1 MYILTIYGK
10 ETQGAYSVT
19 DEEGEQILYLFDE
32 EDDAM
37 RYAMMLE
44 DEGSPEMHVIE
55 VENDIMIKTCEMH
68 DYKYSII
75 TKNDLVIPPETKDDF
90 IWKSSLEKFSFYWKS
105 KHWN

>member
-10 ETQGAYSVT
+10 ETEGAYSVT
-19 DEEGEQILYLFDE
+19 DDDGEQILYLFDE

-44 DEGSPEMHVIE
+44 DEGSPTMHVIE
-55 VENDIMIKTCEMH
+55 IDDEIMIKTCEMH

-75 TKNDLVIPPETKDDF
+75 TKNDLVIPPETEHDF
-90 IWKSSLEKFSFYWKS
+90 I
-105 KHWN
+105 

>member
-1 MYILTIYGK
+1 MFILTIYGK

-19 DEEGEQILYLFDE
+19 DEEWEQILYLFDE

-44 DEGSPEMHVIE
+44 EEGSPDMHVIE
-55 VENDIMIKTCEMH
+55 VDNEIMVKTCEIH

-90 IWKSSLEKFSFYWKS
+90 I
-105 KHWN
+105 

>member
-1 MYILTIYGK
+1 MFILTIYGK

-32 EDDAM
+32 EDDAI

-44 DEGSPEMHVIE
+44 EEGSPDMHVIE
-55 VENDIMIKTCEMH
+55 VDNEIMIKTCEMH

-90 IWKSSLEKFSFYWKS
+90 I
-105 KHWN
+105 

>member
-10 ETQGAYSVT
+10 ETEGAYSVT
-19 DEEGEQILYLFDE
+19 DDDGEQILYLFDE

-44 DEGSPEMHVIE
+44 DEGSPTMHVIE
-55 VENDIMIKTCEMH
+55 IDDEIMIKICEMH

-75 TKNDLVIPPETKDDF
+75 TKNDLVIPPETEHDF
-90 IWKSSLEKFSFYWKS
+90 I
-105 KHWN
+105 